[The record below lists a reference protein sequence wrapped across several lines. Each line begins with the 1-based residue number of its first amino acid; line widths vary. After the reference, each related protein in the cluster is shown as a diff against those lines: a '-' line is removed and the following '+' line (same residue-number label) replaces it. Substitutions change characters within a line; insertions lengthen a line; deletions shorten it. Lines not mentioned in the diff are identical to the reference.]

1 MSRIGSIDKDFEN
14 GETLTFSLIK
24 EKDSYIL
31 GVLSDVYDAL
41 SERGY
46 NPTNQMVG
54 YLMSGDPT
62 YITSNQG
69 ARASILRFTREELLE
84 AIVRRVL
91 R

>member
-1 MSRIGSIDKDFEN
+1 MSRKDNLENNLDKDK
-14 GETLTFSLIK
+14 TVTFSLIK

-31 GVLSDVYDAL
+31 GVLSSVYDAL

-46 NPTNQMVG
+46 NPTNQIVG

-69 ARASILRFTREELLE
+69 ARASILKFTREELLE
-84 AIVRRVL
+84 AIVRRTL

>member
-1 MSRIGSIDKDFEN
+1 MSRLGDKDMACNN
-14 GETLTFSLIK
+14 GETVTFSLIK

-31 GVLSDVYDAL
+31 GVLSSVYDAL
-41 SERGY
+41 TERGY
-46 NPTNQMVG
+46 NPTNQLVG

-69 ARASILRFTREELLE
+69 ARASILKFSREELLE
-84 AIVRRVL
+84 AIVRRML